1 MVVAPAATAAASTRR
16 RNSTD
21 VTQRA
26 WLRADTRSRRAY
38 VGLGANLG
46 DPPAQLRE
54 ALRLIGAR
62 PGIRVVATSQFYRS
76 APLGP
81 GGQPDYCN
89 AVCAVDSDLSP
100 DHLLTHLHDVERRMG
115 RERPPQ
121 RWAPRLIDLD
131 LLHYE
136 RAKMKTSRI
145 TLPHPELHKRN
156 FVLVPLAELAPQ
168 LEIPGVGIVA
178 DLATALGREGL
189 VPWL

>member
-1 MVVAPAATAAASTRR
+1 VAAASLR

-21 VTQRA
+21 VVQRA
-26 WLRADTRSRRAY
+26 WLRADARSRRAY

-62 PGIRVVATSQFYRS
+62 PGLRVAGTSQFYRS

-81 GGQPDYCN
+81 GEQPDYCN
-89 AVCAVDSDLSP
+89 AVCAVDTDLGP
-100 DHLLTHLHDVERRMG
+100 DKLLTHLHDVERQLG
-115 RERPPQ
+115 RERPPE

-136 RAKMKTSRI
+136 RVKMKTSRI
-145 TLPHPELHKRN
+145 TLPHPEMHKRN
-156 FVLVPLAELAPQ
+156 FVLVPLAELAPD
-168 LEIPGVGIVA
+168 LELPGHGIVA
-178 DLATALGREGL
+178 ELATALGHDGL
-189 VPWL
+189 SLWA

>member
-1 MVVAPAATAAASTRR
+1 M
-16 RNSTD
+16 
-21 VTQRA
+21 QRP
-26 WLRADTRSRRAY
+26 WLRENTIRRAY
-38 VGLGANLG
+38 IGLGANLQ

-81 GGQPDYCN
+81 AGQSEYCN
-89 AVCAVDSDLSP
+89 AVCAVDTDLNP
-100 DHLLTHLHDVERRMG
+100 DRLLTHLHDVERAMG
-115 RERPPQ
+115 RERPPV

-136 RAKMKTSRI
+136 RVKMKTSRI

-156 FVLVPLAELAPQ
+156 FVLAPLAEIAPD
-168 LEIPGVGIVA
+168 LELPGLGIA
-178 DLATALGREGL
+178 SDLARMLGQDGL
-189 VPWL
+189 AKWS